1 MLSDEDFFLDKVP
14 TSSFALNPL
23 ANLFL
28 VLPAQ
33 LLKMTEFPDILA
45 IKYQTNTLKKR

>member
-1 MLSDEDFFLDKVP
+1 MKTFFLDNKVP

-45 IKYQTNTLKKR
+45 NKYHTNTLK